1 MVATFNGNPRATIIS
16 CYSPTNVSEENEIV
30 TFYDEL
36 SSLVRSIPKHNMLVI
51 GGDMNAQIGKN
62 GNNKYSLHNTSN
74 RNGQHLTDFMIENRL
89 ACLNT
94 NYQKREGKLWTYT
107 YANNT
112 KAQIDYVLINK
123 KWKNSAL
130 NCEAYSSFEGVSTDH
145 RIVTAKIR
153 LSLRKND
160 KRTATTKHYDWALL
174 NNKDVRDKYVL
185 ELRNRFETLQ
195 EKTEKSTPNDEY
207 ENFVN
212 AHLEA
217 AAKCIP
223 TKIKTKY
230 RVPWETLA
238 VREKRA
244 LVKTASKNYRKN
256 PTNTNA
262 LKLKTAQYQLAGIY
276 IKEQTEYIQNQIDK
290 IRDSVEDRQSR
301 IAWQTINEVS
311 RRKNTTKAKL
321 KAANQQ
327 ERIKLWKQHFEN
339 LLGNPPKITH
349 EPITRIISKQL
360 DIKLGPFTQ
369 GELDSVL
376 RKIKNRKAAGLDE
389 IPPEVW
395 KTRQFDDILL
405 RHCNAVYNQNP
416 IDRWTKGCI
425 LPFPKKGDLGLA
437 KNYRGITLTSIAAKI
452 YNALLRNR
460 IEPKIDNILRKNQ
473 NGFRRNRSTTSQ
485 ILTIRRILEGV
496 RAKNLQAT
504 LIFVDFTKAFDSI
517 HRGKMEQILLA
528 YGIPKETVAAITILY
543 RNTKVKVRSP
553 DGDTEYFD
561 IVAGVLQGDTLA
573 PYLFIIC
580 LDYVLRTSIDKIKE
594 NGFELTKKRSRRYP
608 ATTITD
614 ADYADDIAILANTP
628 DQAETLL
635 HSLERAAASI
645 GLHVNAHKTEY
656 MCYNQTGDIST
667 LEGTPLKL
675 VDKFTYLGS
684 SVESTEKDI
693 ETRLTKAW
701 TAINRLSTIWKSDLT
716 DKMKRS
722 FFQAAVTSILLYGCT
737 TWTLTKRLEKKL
749 DGNYTRMLRAILNKS
764 WQQHPTRHQL
774 YGHLPPITKSIQ
786 VRRTRHA
793 GHCWR
798 SRDELISDV
807 LLWIPTH
814 GRAKAGRPARTYIQQ
829 LCEDTGCCPEDLP
842 RAMNDREEWR
852 ERVRDIR
859 AASTIWWWWWWWR
872 STCDIVLCL
881 GKKALFSSSFV
892 VVFLAISFFKRTD
905 NAIWYSLLMV
915 LPFSK
920 KSMNKIPYA
929 SQNMV
934 PKTLPA
940 DVCVFGHLGRLSPA
954 AVHSADCQFDSRVK
968 RWIHVSSIVTYL
980 RKNSF
985 CCVETVTNNALNRQY
1000 VVVFINCE
1008 QTQHL
1013 LWTQLS
1019 QEQMFIQNGEY
1030 AAYWYLQLLCY
1041 LKQLQFTIGQN
1052 EFVEFF
1058 GVFRDNCH
1066 IWATWTFSIICVCT
1080 TAFTVSIPPLNYF
1093 FRQSRVRITLIK
1105 PLLRLNSIFS
1115 NQKAMLYQNT
1125 KFSFCPC
1132 CENLKQ

>member
-1 MVATFNGNPRATIIS
+1 M
-16 CYSPTNVSEENEIV
+16 
-30 TFYDEL
+30 
-36 SSLVRSIPKHNMLVI
+36 
-51 GGDMNAQIGKN
+51 
-62 GNNKYSLHNTSN
+62 
-74 RNGQHLTDFMIENRL
+74 
-89 ACLNT
+89 
-94 NYQKREGKLWTYT
+94 
-107 YANNT
+107 
-112 KAQIDYVLINK
+112 
-123 KWKNSAL
+123 
-130 NCEAYSSFEGVSTDH
+130 
-145 RIVTAKIR
+145 
-153 LSLRKND
+153 
-160 KRTATTKHYDWALL
+160 
-174 NNKDVRDKYVL
+174 
-185 ELRNRFETLQ
+185 
-195 EKTEKSTPNDEY
+195 
-207 ENFVN
+207 
-212 AHLEA
+212 
-217 AAKCIP
+217 
-223 TKIKTKY
+223 
-230 RVPWETLA
+230 
-238 VREKRA
+238 REKRA

-311 RRKNTTKAKL
+311 RRKNTAKAKL

-339 LLGNPPKITH
+339 LLGNPPKITP

-369 GELDSVL
+369 EELDSVL

-496 RAKNLQAT
+496 RAKN
-504 LIFVDFTKAFDSI
+504 S
-517 HRGKMEQILLA
+517 
-528 YGIPKETVAAITILY
+528 
-543 RNTKVKVRSP
+543 
-553 DGDTEYFD
+553 

-701 TAINRLSTIWKSDLT
+701 TAINRLSIIWKSDLT
-716 DKMKRS
+716 DKMKRN

-774 YGHLPPITKSIQ
+774 YGHLPPITKTIQ

-798 SRDELISDV
+798 SRDELIRDV

-859 AASTIWWWWWWWR
+859 AASTI
-872 STCDIVLCL
+872 
-881 GKKALFSSSFV
+881 
-892 VVFLAISFFKRTD
+892 
-905 NAIWYSLLMV
+905 
-915 LPFSK
+915 
-920 KSMNKIPYA
+920 
-929 SQNMV
+929 
-934 PKTLPA
+934 
-940 DVCVFGHLGRLSPA
+940 
-954 AVHSADCQFDSRVK
+954 
-968 RWIHVSSIVTYL
+968 
-980 RKNSF
+980 
-985 CCVETVTNNALNRQY
+985 
-1000 VVVFINCE
+1000 
-1008 QTQHL
+1008 
-1013 LWTQLS
+1013 
-1019 QEQMFIQNGEY
+1019 
-1030 AAYWYLQLLCY
+1030 
-1041 LKQLQFTIGQN
+1041 
-1052 EFVEFF
+1052 
-1058 GVFRDNCH
+1058 
-1066 IWATWTFSIICVCT
+1066 
-1080 TAFTVSIPPLNYF
+1080 
-1093 FRQSRVRITLIK
+1093 
-1105 PLLRLNSIFS
+1105 
-1115 NQKAMLYQNT
+1115 
-1125 KFSFCPC
+1125 
-1132 CENLKQ
+1132 